1 MTPEES
7 RRDEA
12 DRWLAQARKDLNA
25 ARLLASG
32 EPSRSVFHS
41 QQAAEKTAKAFLTF
55 CDVPFRKTHDLN
67 ELGRQ
72 CAELDPSLTPVF
84 REASDLTDY
93 AVVFRYL
100 DAPREP
106 DADEATAAME
116 TAKRVLEAV
125 CILLAPTSET

>member
-12 DRWLAQARKDLNA
+12 ARWLAQVRKDLNA
-25 ARLLASG
+25 ARLLASA

-41 QQAAEKTAKAFLTF
+41 QQAAEKAAKAFLTF
-55 CDVPFRKTHDLN
+55 HDVTFRKTHDLN
-67 ELGRQ
+67 ELGGQ
-72 CAELDPSLTPVF
+72 CAALNPSLAPLF
-84 REASDLTDY
+84 MEASDLTDY

-106 DADEATAAME
+106 DESEAKVALE
-116 TAKRVLEAV
+116 TAGRVFEEVSALMA
-125 CILLAPTSET
+125 LPGQF

>member
-12 DRWLAQARKDLNA
+12 DRWLSQARKDLNA
-25 ARLLASG
+25 ARLLACE

-41 QQAAEKTAKAFLTF
+41 QQAAEKAAKAFLTF
-55 CDVPFRKTHDLN
+55 SDVTFRKTHDLN

-72 CAELDPSLTPVF
+72 CADLNPALTPVF

-93 AVVFRYL
+93 AVVFR
-100 DAPREP
+100 
-106 DADEATAAME
+106 
-116 TAKRVLEAV
+116 
-125 CILLAPTSET
+125 

>member
-1 MTPEES
+1 MTSEES

-12 DRWLAQARKDLNA
+12 GRWLAQARKDLNA
-25 ARLLASG
+25 ARLLASE

-41 QQAAEKTAKAFLTF
+41 QLRPRRPQRHFSHFTMP
-55 CDVPFRKTHDLN
+55 PFRKTHDLN
-67 ELGRQ
+67 ELGHQ
-72 CAELDPSLTPVF
+72 CADLNPSLTPVF

-106 DADEATAAME
+106 DADEAIAAIATA
-116 TAKRVLEAV
+116 TCVLEAV
-125 CILLAPTSET
+125 RLLLAPPL